1 MMSVPIEL
9 IPCAIYLLVALLLG
23 ILPGFFVARS
33 VAGYVSG
40 DRRLDTVLLYFVLG
54 AAVFSSFA
62 FLGGPGWAYS
72 RGAAA
77 FYIVAY
83 GTLGMVPFYFLG
95 PRARRIGTRLGFFTQ
110 AELIGH
116 RFDSRAL
123 QVCFAFLSLV
133 VFVPYLTL
141 QIKGVGYILN
151 VASHGLIAQ
160 WLGALIAYGVVTIY
174 VLYSGM
180 MGVGLTSVFMGLA
193 MMIIGWLFGL
203 YLPFKFYGGI
213 EPMFQAIFNAH
224 PALLTPPGLNGAG
237 KPWDW
242 WGYSSAVIVSVLGF
256 CCWPH
261 FFMRSMAAKDDRS
274 IKLMVVM
281 YPTIQIFLVP
291 VLMIGF
297 AAILKFSEVSPADT
311 ILPFMLRHAGLSP
324 WLAGLACAGTLAA
337 SMHTGDAIMHAAG
350 TVGIRDGVGVLYRGQ
365 LSDTLERRLIQIL
378 VLVITAVA
386 YYFAVV
392 SKVSLVA
399 LLLASYGAVAQI
411 FPILIATFY
420 WPRATRT
427 GVLTAL
433 IGGIAVSS
441 LFLVFPGWRPLPMHA
456 GIYGLLVNVILLV
469 SISLR
474 TRPVSEEHLK
484 PYLQPGWD

>member
-1 MMSVPIEL
+1 MNIPIEL
-9 IPCAIYLLVALLLG
+9 IPCVIYLAVALVLG
-23 ILPGFFVARS
+23 VLPGFFVARS
-33 VAGYVSG
+33 VAGYVGG
-40 DRRLDTVLLYFVLG
+40 DRKLDTVLLYFVLG

-110 AELIGH
+110 AELIGY
-116 RFDSRAL
+116 RFDSRTL
-123 QVCFAFLSLV
+123 QVCFAVLSLV

-151 VASHGLIAQ
+151 IASHGLIAN

-180 MGVGLTSVFMGLA
+180 MGVGLTSIFMGLA

-213 EPMFQAIFNAH
+213 EPMFHALITAH
-224 PALLTPPGLNGAG
+224 PALLTPPGLNSAG
-237 KPWDW
+237 KPWNW
-242 WGYSSAVIVSVLGF
+242 WEYSSAIIVSVLGF

-297 AAILKFSEVSPADT
+297 AAILKFSEVRPADT

-350 TVGIRDGVGVLYRGQ
+350 TVGVRDGIGVLYRRQ
-365 LSDTLERRLIQIL
+365 LSDKQERRLIQLL
-378 VLVITAVA
+378 VLIVTAIA

-392 SKVSLVA
+392 SHISLVA

-420 WPRATRT
+420 WPRATRA
-427 GVLTAL
+427 GVLAAL
-433 IGGIAVSS
+433 IGSVAVST
-441 LFLVFPGWRPLPMHA
+441 LFLIFPDWRPLPMHA
-456 GIYGLLVNVILLV
+456 GIYGLLVNVVLLV
-469 SISLR
+469 TVSLK
-474 TRPVSEEHLK
+474 TEPVSSVRLA

>member
-1 MMSVPIEL
+1 MSIPIEL
-9 IPCAIYLLVALLLG
+9 IPCIIYLAIALILG
-23 ILPGFFVARS
+23 MVPGMSVTRS

-40 DRRLDTVLLYFVLG
+40 DRNLDTVLLYFVLG

-83 GTLGMVPFYFLG
+83 GTLGMVPFYFMG
-95 PRARRIGTRLGFFTQ
+95 PRARRIGTALGFFTQ
-110 AELIGH
+110 AEIIGH

-123 QVCFAFLSLV
+123 QVLFAVFSLV

-141 QIKGVGYILN
+141 QIKGVGYILDI
-151 VASHGLIAQ
+151 ASHGLIPN

-180 MGVGLTSVFMGLA
+180 MGVGLTSVFMGI
-193 MMIIGWLFGL
+193 MMMAIGWLFGL
-203 YLPFKFYGGI
+203 YLPFRFYGGI
-213 EPMFQAIFNAH
+213 APMFQALFDAH
-224 PALLTPPGLNGAG
+224 PHLMTPPGLTGTG
-237 KPWDW
+237 QPWDW

-297 AAILKFSEVSPADT
+297 AAVLKFPGVQPADT
-311 ILPFMLRHAGLSP
+311 ILPFMLGHAGLSP

-350 TVGIRDGVGVLYRGQ
+350 TVGVRDGIAVLMRRKPG
-365 LSDTLERRLIQIL
+365 DATERRLIQIL
-378 VLVITAVA
+378 VLLVTMVA

-392 SKVSLVA
+392 SKASLVA
-399 LLLASYGAVAQI
+399 LLLGSYGAVAQI
-411 FPILIATFY
+411 FPVLMATFY
-420 WPRATRT
+420 WPRATRS
-427 GVLTAL
+427 GAIAAL
-433 IGGIAVSS
+433 VGGIGVST
-441 LFLVFPGWRPLPMHA
+441 LFLLFPDWRPLPMHA
-456 GIYGLLVNVILLV
+456 GIYGLIVNVALLIGV
-469 SISLR
+469 SLA
-474 TRPVSEEHLK
+474 TQPVSKERLT

>member
-1 MMSVPIEL
+1 MGIPVEL
-9 IPCAIYLLVALLLG
+9 IPCIIYLAIALILG
-23 ILPGFFVARS
+23 MVPGMSVARS

-40 DRRLDTVLLYFVLG
+40 DRNLDTVLLYFVLG

-83 GTLGMVPFYFLG
+83 GTLGMVPFYFMG

-110 AELIGH
+110 AEIIGH

-123 QVCFAFLSLV
+123 QVIFAVFSLI

-141 QIKGVGYILN
+141 QIKGVGYILD
-151 VASHGLIAQ
+151 VASHGLIPD

-180 MGVGLTSVFMGLA
+180 MGVGLTSVFMGI
-193 MMIIGWLFGL
+193 MMMAIGWLFGL
-203 YLPFKFYGGI
+203 YLPFRFYGGI
-213 EPMFQAIFNAH
+213 APMFQALFDAH
-224 PALLTPPGLNGAG
+224 PRLMTPPGLTGTG
-237 KPWDW
+237 QPWDW

-297 AAILKFSEVSPADT
+297 AAVLRYPGVQPADT

-350 TVGIRDGVGVLYRGQ
+350 TVGVRDGIAVIWRNKLG
-365 LSDTLERRLIQIL
+365 DATERRLIQIL
-378 VLVITAVA
+378 VLLVTMVA

-392 SKVSLVA
+392 SRASLVA
-399 LLLASYGAVAQI
+399 LLLGSYGAVAQI
-411 FPILIATFY
+411 FPILMATFY
-420 WPRATRT
+420 WPRATRSGALSALAG
-427 GVLTAL
+427 GV
-433 IGGIAVSS
+433 GVST
-441 LFLVFPGWRPLPMHA
+441 LFLLFPAWRPLPMHA
-456 GIYGLLVNVILLV
+456 GIYGLIVNVALLV
-469 SISLR
+469 GVSLA
-474 TRPVSEEHLK
+474 TQPVTKQRLE

>member
-1 MMSVPIEL
+1 MAIPIEL
-9 IPCAIYLLVALLLG
+9 IPCIIYLVVALLLG
-23 ILPGFFVARS
+23 MLPGFFVTRS

-40 DRRLDTVLLYFVLG
+40 NRQLNTVLLYFVLG

-83 GTLGMVPFYFLG
+83 GTLGMVPFYFMG

-110 AELIGH
+110 AELVGY
-116 RFDSRAL
+116 RFDSRIL
-123 QVCFAFLSLV
+123 QASFAFLSLI

-151 VASHGLIAQ
+151 VASHGLIAN
-160 WLGALIAYGVVTIY
+160 WLGALLAYGVVTLY

-193 MMIIGWLFGL
+193 MMAIGWLFGL
-203 YLPFKFYGGI
+203 YLPIKFYGGI
-213 EPMFQAIFNAH
+213 EPMFQALFQAH
-224 PALLTPPGLNGAG
+224 PALMTPPGLDGAG
-237 KPWDW
+237 KPWGW

-297 AAILKFSEVSPADT
+297 AAILKFPGVRPADT

-350 TVGIRDGVGVLYRGQ
+350 TVGVRDGIGVLYRGQ
-365 LSDTLERRLIQIL
+365 LSDGLERRLIQLL
-378 VLVITAVA
+378 VLVVTAVA

-392 SKVSLVA
+392 SNVSLVA
-399 LLLASYGAVAQI
+399 LLLGSYGAVAQI

-420 WPRATRT
+420 WPRATSS
-427 GVLTAL
+427 GVLAAL
-433 IGGIAVSS
+433 TGGIAVST
-441 LFLVFPGWRPLPMHA
+441 LFLLFPDWRPLPMHA
-456 GIYGLLVNVILLV
+456 GIYGLIVNVVLLV
-469 SISLR
+469 GVSLR
-474 TRPVSEEHLK
+474 TRPAPQARLE
-484 PYLQPGWD
+484 PYLEPGWD

>member
-1 MMSVPIEL
+1 MGIPIEL
-9 IPCAIYLLVALLLG
+9 IPCAIYLVIALVLG
-23 ILPGFFVARS
+23 ILPGFYVTRS
-33 VAGYVSG
+33 VSGYVSG
-40 DRRLDTVLLYFVLG
+40 DRNLNTVLLYFVLG

-77 FYIVAY
+77 FYILAY

-110 AELIGH
+110 AELIGY
-116 RFDSRAL
+116 RFDSRTL
-123 QVCFAFLSLV
+123 QVCFAFLSII
-133 VFVPYLTL
+133 VFIPYLTL

-151 VASHGLIAQ
+151 IASHGLIAN
-160 WLGALIAYGVVTIY
+160 WLGALIAYGIVTIY

-180 MGVGLTSVFMGLA
+180 MGVGLTSIFMGLA
-193 MMIIGWLFGL
+193 MMVIGWLFGL
-203 YLPFKFYGGI
+203 YLPYKFYGGI
-213 EPMFQAIFNAH
+213 ESMFHSLFSAH
-224 PALLTPPGLNGAG
+224 TALLTPPGLASSG
-237 KPWDW
+237 KPWNW
-242 WGYSSAVIVSVLGF
+242 WGYSSAVVVSVLGF

-297 AAILKFSEVSPADT
+297 AAILKFPDVHPADT

-350 TVGIRDGVGVLYRGQ
+350 TVGARDGIGVLFRGKLGDEQ
-365 LSDTLERRLIQIL
+365 ERRLIQVL
-378 VLVITAVA
+378 VLLITAVS

-392 SKVSLVA
+392 SHVSLVE
-399 LLLASYGAVAQI
+399 LLLGSYGAVAQI

-420 WPRATRT
+420 WPRATRS
-427 GVLTAL
+427 GVLAAL
-433 IGGIAVSS
+433 IGGIAVST
-441 LFLVFPGWRPLPMHA
+441 LFLMLPDWRPLPLHA
-456 GIYGLLVNVILLV
+456 GIYGLIINVILLV
-469 SISLR
+469 GVSLR
-474 TRPVSEEHLK
+474 TKPVSAQRLE